1 MQTKLQIILIVIS
14 VILPSV
20 AWSLNNTDEASKPIK
35 IKVTKNGTGDNGGEP
50 YRAPMKIDIE
60 AFYDSASGEVFIC
73 YNGKTEGEAYLYLNG
88 NVVDYS
94 GEINTTFDVT
104 LPGLYEIEIIT
115 GSWTAYGSIEI

>member
-1 MQTKLQIILIVIS
+1 
-14 VILPSV
+14 
-20 AWSLNNTDEASKPIK
+20 
-35 IKVTKNGTGDNGGEP
+35 
-50 YRAPMKIDIE
+50 MKIDIE

>member
-1 MQTKLQIILIVIS
+1 MRKLLLFTLFIFTILCHGFAKDS
-14 VILPSV
+14 N
-20 AWSLNNTDEASKPIK
+20 ANSKKVP
-35 IKVTKNGTGDNGGEP
+35 IKVTTNDETVNKPTIS
-50 YRAPMKIDIE
+50 RAPLYINLE
-60 AFYDSASGEVFIC
+60 AYYEAESGTITIFYEGQ
-73 YNGKTEGEAYLYLNG
+73 TEGEAYLYLNG

>member
-1 MQTKLQIILIVIS
+1 MKRLIVLSFLMMTLNVMTSAQTAGDGTNKTPIR
-14 VILPSV
+14 IEPS
-20 AWSLNNTDEASKPIK
+20 
-35 IKVTKNGTGDNGGEP
+35 KNGESEDGKGIL
-50 YRAPMKIDIE
+50 RAPLYINLE
-60 AFYDSASGEVFIC
+60 AYYEAESGTITIFYEGQ
-73 YNGKTEGEAYLYLNG
+73 TEGEAYLYLNG